1 MGTPTPSGAEA
12 PRGRELG
19 AGRGWPTAPPRGSE
33 TRPHGDPGTRQA
45 GVKGGTL
52 CLVKKVS
59 DDVLTEPVVFETF
72 SVSSSRHVTVPE
84 LTFRRMTPLG
94 RLCALWQGP
103 RPAPRWVMRLA
114 LTDPAPWAEKA
125 AALCGER
132 PWHPDKTQLTVR
144 GWFCPPRSG
153 CLRPSVNLHS
163 CVMVHFFRQKISSRN
178 SKNIFKL

>member
-1 MGTPTPSGAEA
+1 MGTPTPSGAGA
-12 PRGRELG
+12 PPGRELG
-19 AGRGWPTAPPRGSE
+19 AGRGWPTAPPRDSE

-103 RPAPRWVMRLA
+103 GLLPGGSRAWPSLTQPRGPKRLLPFAGKGLGTLTKPSSLCVGGSARHAPGASAQV
-114 LTDPAPWAEKA
+114 
-125 AALCGER
+125 
-132 PWHPDKTQLTVR
+132 
-144 GWFCPPRSG
+144 
-153 CLRPSVNLHS
+153 
-163 CVMVHFFRQKISSRN
+163 
-178 SKNIFKL
+178 